1 MRELNLPVSL
11 SGKIINT
18 LRAVLPDLPVALG
31 RLTKYIL
38 ENTREVTTQN
48 VTEVAK
54 SAGVGEAT
62 VVRLAKFLKFQG
74 FKEFQLELAK
84 EIAGNSLPSEE
95 EKILDSD
102 ISDGDDCTMIARK
115 LKLSII
121 HSLNENIRSLDEN
134 TLMPVA
140 DAIYKARKVFIV
152 GVGNSCLSA
161 LFLKNKLSR
170 IGIDAVSKQ

>member
-62 VVRLAKFLKFQG
+62 VVRIAKFLKVQV
-74 FKEFQLELAK
+74 FK
-84 EIAGNSLPSEE
+84 
-95 EKILDSD
+95 
-102 ISDGDDCTMIARK
+102 
-115 LKLSII
+115 
-121 HSLNENIRSLDEN
+121 
-134 TLMPVA
+134 
-140 DAIYKARKVFIV
+140 
-152 GVGNSCLSA
+152 
-161 LFLKNKLSR
+161 
-170 IGIDAVSKQ
+170 

>member
-62 VVRLAKFLKFQG
+62 VVRLAKFLKFIPYQV
-74 FKEFQLELAK
+74 K
-84 EIAGNSLPSEE
+84 
-95 EKILDSD
+95 
-102 ISDGDDCTMIARK
+102 RK
-115 LKLSII
+115 
-121 HSLNENIRSLDEN
+121 RSLIRISP
-134 TLMPVA
+134 TAMT
-140 DAIYKARKVFIV
+140 
-152 GVGNSCLSA
+152 A
-161 LFLKNKLSR
+161 L
-170 IGIDAVSKQ
+170 